1 MECVLPDTHVV
12 HCIVMSDTNTFLTN
26 ISKQHRVVII
36 SVAHFSVS
44 FRVRLL
50 QHYKEQQNFNDAPLQ
65 IAPLKST

>member
-1 MECVLPDTHVV
+1 
-12 HCIVMSDTNTFLTN
+12 
-26 ISKQHRVVII
+26 
-36 SVAHFSVS
+36 VAHFSVS